1 MYYIFMESLATARRY
16 NKNLQSSTQKGKGG
30 FPLLNFFLI
39 ISAFFVVAFL
49 AYLVLN
55 PEKKGA
61 DERNTHRSTDI
72 SSILTLVSNHI
83 GEAGEIPESI
93 PVNKECV
100 ATENEICKSGMDDCS
115 GLVNLSFL
123 DTFGEGTE
131 EIAGLPVDPASKSVN
146 GTGYYISQ
154 DGQGNV
160 TVCAPYAE
168 RNAEISFTEFV
179 F

>member
-1 MYYIFMESLATARRY
+1 MESLATARRY
-16 NKNLQSSTQKGKGG
+16 NKNLQSLAQKGKSG
-30 FPLLNFFLI
+30 FSVLDLFLI
-39 ISAFFVVAFL
+39 IVAFFVMAFL

-55 PEKKGA
+55 PEKKGS
-61 DERNTHRSTDI
+61 DERNIHRSADI

-83 GEAGEIPESI
+83 SEIGEIPDGI
-93 PVNKECV
+93 PVNKECE
-100 ATENEICKSGMDDCS
+100 ATENEICKSDVDDCS

-123 DTFGEGTE
+123 DTSEEGTE
-131 EIAGLPVDPASKSVN
+131 EVLSLPVDPASKSVN